1 MIYKS
6 YLVENNIS
14 TINENL
20 VLIYGENIGVKD
32 KIKKKIKKTFKGSEI
47 LLLNQDEI
55 LKNPNFLFTEIT
67 NISLFEKQKIILID
81 QSSDKITK
89 TIEELSQYIDNQK
102 VFLFAGILEKQSKL
116 RNYFEKSKTFGIVPC
131 YEDNEQTLKRIIIEK
146 LKGFKGLNAE
156 NINIIIKN
164 INSDR
169 SKLYNELNKIIIFF
183 QNKVID
189 TTNLEKLLNI
199 RINEDFKLLRDAA
212 LLGDKAKT
220 NSLLSDTYFDT
231 DKNIFY
237 LNSFQERL
245 YKLKEITNME
255 KNKTEE
261 QKVNE
266 LKPPTK
272 KWSDIKISEKLQEL
286 YGLESS
292 FKSNNVLNK
301 EIALKKFIVDVC
313 ISANS

>member
-1 MIYKS
+1 M
-6 YLVENNIS
+6 
-14 TINENL
+14 
-20 VLIYGENIGVKD
+20 
-32 KIKKKIKKTFKGSEI
+32 
-47 LLLNQDEI
+47 
-55 LKNPNFLFTEIT
+55 
-67 NISLFEKQKIILID
+67 
-81 QSSDKITK
+81 
-89 TIEELSQYIDNQK
+89 
-102 VFLFAGILEKQSKL
+102 
-116 RNYFEKSKTFGIVPC
+116 
-131 YEDNEQTLKRIIIEK
+131 
-146 LKGFKGLNAE
+146 
-156 NINIIIKN
+156 
-164 INSDR
+164 
-169 SKLYNELNKIIIFF
+169 
-183 QNKVID
+183 
-189 TTNLEKLLNI
+189 NI

-266 LKPPTK
+266 LKPPIFWKDKPNFIAQTK